1 MRTTQRIATY
11 AGSGS
16 VLTLSGEVAAKY
28 HLDVYQDVTE
38 GNGRPG
44 IGKLKRIEGIVQS
57 PGLKVGRAQLT
68 LLTEEGY
75 RLQFFLVQA
84 DGTIV
89 ATSSFLTQDGRP
101 VI

>member
-38 GNGRPG
+38 STGRG
-44 IGKLKRIEGIVQS
+44 VGSLKRIEGVVHS
-57 PGLKVGRAQLT
+57 PNLTVGRAQLT

-75 RLQFFLVQA
+75 RLEFFLVQA

-89 ATSSFLTQDGRP
+89 ATSSFLTQDGRR
-101 VI
+101 VL